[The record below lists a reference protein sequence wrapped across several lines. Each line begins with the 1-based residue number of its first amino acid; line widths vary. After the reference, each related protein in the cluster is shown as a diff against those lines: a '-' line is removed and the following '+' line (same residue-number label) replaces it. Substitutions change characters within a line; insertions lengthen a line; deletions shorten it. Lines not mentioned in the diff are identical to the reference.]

1 MGQPAFRFIAL
12 LLAALI
18 FGGTS
23 GCKKDEAPTLFDM
36 VYVFQVDMPAAL
48 NTIQT
53 HFVEFNKV
61 PTRIESILAD
71 HGLTKADIARIEP
84 YDGQLEVV
92 LAPADLAYFQEIF
105 VELLDGQN
113 RYECFYTPSVPLN
126 TGTRVVLVGTLA
138 DFKPWLTQSAM
149 NLRMGFRLRQPS
161 PSALSF
167 TLRLTFKAKA

>member
-1 MGQPAFRFIAL
+1 MGHLFHRSVLFFL
-12 LLAALI
+12 LICCLGI
-18 FGGTS
+18 S
-23 GCKKDEAPTLFDM
+23 GCTKDETPTLFDM
-36 VYVFQVDMPAAL
+36 VYVFNLDMPAAL

-71 HGLTKADIARIEP
+71 HGLTTADIGRIEP
-84 YDGQLEVV
+84 YNAQLEVI
-92 LAPADLAYFQEIF
+92 LAPTNLDYFQEIF
-105 VELLDGQN
+105 VELMDSPN
-113 RYECFYTPSVPLN
+113 RYECFYTPNVPLN
-126 TGTRVVLVGTLA
+126 TGSRVILVGTLA